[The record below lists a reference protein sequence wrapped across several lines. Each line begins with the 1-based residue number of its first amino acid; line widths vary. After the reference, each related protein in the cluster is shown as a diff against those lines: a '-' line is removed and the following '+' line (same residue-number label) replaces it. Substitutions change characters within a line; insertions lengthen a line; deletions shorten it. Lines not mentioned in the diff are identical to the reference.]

1 MKAPDN
7 LLKKWKSYQEYGF
20 IDSIVKKTGLSRSTV
35 NKALTGQNVLTC
47 NLIKVNKAINSIQ
60 LKKKR
65 IYDEG

>member
-1 MKAPDN
+1 MKATES

-35 NKALTGQNVLTC
+35 NKALTGQNVLTE
-47 NLIKVNKAINSIQ
+47 NLVKINKAINSIQ

-65 IYDEG
+65 IYEES